1 MGFISVNYRGDQMI
15 SVIGIGPSREDMTIR
30 ALNAIKNA
38 DVIIGYKAYIK
49 KIEDLIEG
57 KEIFKKGMGD
67 EIERAEIAVQK
78 SREGKN
84 VAVISSGDPGVFGM
98 ANVFFQLIGKH
109 ANIEVNLLKKVD
121 QNSSTDEHANIE
133 VEVIPGVTAASF
145 AASKLGAPLHD
156 FAVISLSDILTPLSE
171 IKRKVKFAAKGDF
184 VIVIYNPLSRT
195 RKTPFEEAYKILLRN
210 KKSLT
215 PVGIVRS
222 EDEKVHVTIT
232 TIEKLK
238 DHEINMSTTIIIG
251 NSMTY
256 VQEGYLVTPRG
267 YVVRSKIHPLSR
279 EFYGRFLEGDV
290 IKGPNFECEYYPCH
304 EGRVNCTFCYCPFY
318 PCGDSSTGGKWIKEK
333 GVWSCEACTWI
344 HEDKVVDC
352 ILKKFPEIVRE
363 VDDLKKR
370 KKELLKI
377 RRECIQMTV

>member
-1 MGFISVNYRGDQMI
+1 MI
-15 SVIGIGPSREDMTIR
+15 SVIGIGPSREDITIR

-38 DVIIGYKAYIK
+38 DVIISYKAYIK
-49 KIEDLIEG
+49 QIEDLIEG

-78 SREGKN
+78 SREWKN
-84 VAVISSGDPGVFGM
+84 VVVISSGDPGVFGM
-98 ANVFFQLIGKH
+98 ANVFFQVIGKYG
-109 ANIEVNLLKKVD
+109 D
-121 QNSSTDEHANIE
+121 IE

-156 FAVISLSDILTPLSE
+156 FAVVSLSDILTPLSE
-171 IKRKVKFAAKGDF
+171 IKRKVEFAAKGDF
-184 VIVIYNPLSRT
+184 VIAIYNPLSRT
-195 RKTPFEEAYKILLRN
+195 RKTPFEEAYKILLKNR
-210 KKSLT
+210 KGLT

-222 EDEKVHVTIT
+222 GDEKVYVTIT
-232 TIEKLK
+232 TLDKLK
-238 DHEINMSTTIIIG
+238 DHEINMSTTLIIG

-256 VQEGYLVTPRG
+256 IQEGYLVTPRG

-279 EFYGRFLEGDV
+279 EFYEHFLKGES

-304 EGRVNCTFCYCPFY
+304 DERVNCTFCYCPFY

-333 GVWSCEACTWI
+333 SVWSCEACTWI

-352 ILKKFPEIVRE
+352 ILKKFPEIVKE

-370 KKELLKI
+370 KKELLKL